1 MKKVILKSL
10 ILKNFR
16 RAENVTIE
24 FDSEY
29 TDVSGENET
38 GKTTIYDAF
47 SWLLYNKNSKSQSDF
62 NIKRL
67 DKNNKVIHNLDH
79 EVTGIL
85 IVDGEEKT
93 LKKVLRE
100 NWTKKRGS
108 ETAELTGNSIA
119 YFIDD
124 VPKSAT
130 EYKIFVDSILNEE
143 LSKMIT
149 NPLYFNDVM
158 KWEERRKVLQMMA
171 GTITS
176 ADILPEIEGNK
187 AELIQLLS
195 EGKNLADEKK
205 RLAAKRK
212 TIKEELDLI
221 PSRLDE
227 NLRNI
232 PEEKNWEEI
241 EFEIDSKKKRIE
253 ELEEKIENK
262 SSGQKELQNEISQ
275 KENEKFELEQKLTT
289 LKNEA
294 LISANREINEIKVQI
309 SALENQKK
317 SKDYELESLQA
328 LISATKKE
336 ILSMK
341 EVKEGLSTQWDKVN
355 AEVFKMDADKSCCP
369 SCKRPL
375 ENALDIEA
383 ELRDNFMKSVNSRKN
398 EINERGISYAEK
410 IKKSEVEVKDLEKDE
425 IEIKAKIVDIDI
437 DLSELLKKDL
447 SEKTDVEFSAEMI
460 ELSNNIATFK
470 IPELTPVD
478 TSELKEEKKILQN
491 EIEILT
497 TELAGKLIIEKAK
510 ERQEELKA
518 SQRSMSSE
526 IASIEAV
533 EMQIEKYNKAEMEF
547 VESRI
552 NSKFRVVKFKM
563 FENQLNGGEAPTC
576 ICMID
581 GVPYKDLNKGGEI
594 RAGIDIVNALQ
605 NYFQISAPVFI
616 DNKEALTSREQMD
629 FQAISLSA
637 VEGQKTLKVTH
648 KN

>member
-16 RAENVTIE
+16 RAENVKIE

-29 TDVSGENET
+29 TDISGENET
-38 GKTTIYDAF
+38 GKTTIYDGF

-85 IVDGEEKT
+85 IIDGEEKT

-100 NWTKKRGS
+100 DWTKKRGS
-108 ETAELTGNSIA
+108 ETTELTGHTTTYS
-119 YFIDD
+119 IDD

-130 EYKIFVDSILNEE
+130 EYKSFVNSILNEE

-176 ADILPEIEGNK
+176 QDILPEIEGNK
-187 AELIQLLS
+187 SELIQLLS

-205 RLAAKRK
+205 RLASKRK

-241 EFEIDSKKKRIE
+241 ESEIDSKKKRID

-262 SSGQKELQNEISQ
+262 SSGQIELQNEISR
-275 KENEKFELEQKLTT
+275 KEKEKFELEQRLRM
-289 LKNEA
+289 LKNDA

-309 SALENQKK
+309 SSLENEKK
-317 SKDYELESLQA
+317 SKGSELESIQG
-328 LISATKKE
+328 LIQSTKKDIASFKE
-336 ILSMK
+336 IKDDLSA
-341 EVKEGLSTQWDKVN
+341 QWDKVN
-355 AEVFKMDADKSCCP
+355 AEVFKMDAEKSCCP

-383 ELRDNFMKSVNSRKN
+383 ELRDNFIKSVNSRKN
-398 EINERGISYAEK
+398 DINERGVSYAEK
-410 IKKSEVEVKDLEKDE
+410 IKKAEAIIKNLEKDE
-425 IEIKAKIVDIDI
+425 IEVKSKIVDIEN
-437 DLSELLKKDL
+437 DLKELLKKDL
-447 SEKTDVEFSAEMI
+447 SEKTDVEFSKEMI
-460 ELSNNIATFK
+460 YLSNEIAKFK
-470 IPELTPVD
+470 IPELIPVD
-478 TSELKEEKKILQN
+478 TSELKEEKRSLQN
-491 EIEILT
+491 EIESLT
-497 TELAGKLIIEKAK
+497 TELAGKLTIQKAK
-510 ERQEELKA
+510 ERQEELKN

-526 IASIEAV
+526 IANIESV
-533 EMQIEKYNKAEMEF
+533 EMQIEKYTKAEMEL

-563 FENQLNGGEAPTC
+563 FETQLNGGEAPTC

-616 DNKEALTSREQMD
+616 DNKEALTSREQMN
-629 FQAISLSA
+629 FQAIALSA
-637 VEGQKTLKVTH
+637 LEGQKTLKVVH
-648 KN
+648 G

>member
-16 RAENVTIE
+16 RAENLTIE
-24 FDSEY
+24 FDSEC
-29 TDVSGENET
+29 TDISGENET

-62 NIKRL
+62 GIKRW
-67 DKNNKVIHNLDH
+67 DKDNKVIHNLDH

-85 IVDGEEKT
+85 IVDGEQKT

-108 ETAELTGNSIA
+108 ETAELTGNAIA

-124 VPKSAT
+124 VPKSAS

-187 AELIQLLS
+187 SELIQLLS

-317 SKDYELESLQA
+317 SKVYELESLQA

-336 ILSMK
+336 IISMK

-355 AEVFKMDADKSCCP
+355 AEVFKIDADKSCCP

-383 ELRDNFMKSVNSRKN
+383 ELRDNFMKSVNNRKN
-398 EINERGISYAEK
+398 EINEKGISYAEK

-478 TSELKEEKKILQN
+478 TSELKEEKKLLQN

-497 TELAGKLIIEKAK
+497 TELAGKLTIKNAK

-526 IASIEAV
+526 IASIESV

-563 FENQLNGGEAPTC
+563 FETQLNGGEAPTC

-605 NYFQISAPVFI
+605 GHFQISAPVFI

-637 VEGQKTLKVTH
+637 VEGQKTLKIVH
-648 KN
+648 G

>member
-29 TDVSGENET
+29 TDISGENET

-79 EVTGIL
+79 EVIGIL
-85 IVDGEEKT
+85 IVDGEQKT

-108 ETAELTGNSIA
+108 ETAELTGNAIA

-124 VPKSAT
+124 VPKSAS

-158 KWEERRKVLQMMA
+158 KWEERRKILQMMA

-187 AELIQLLS
+187 SELIQLLS

-227 NLRNI
+227 NSRNL
-232 PEEKNWEEI
+232 PEEKNWEEL
-241 EFEIDSKKKRIE
+241 ESQIDSKKKIIE

-262 SSGQKELQNEISQ
+262 SSGQIELQNEISR
-275 KENEKFELEQKLTT
+275 KEKEKFELEQKLTT

-317 SKDYELESLQA
+317 SKVYELESLQA

-341 EVKEGLSTQWDKVN
+341 EVKDELSTQWDKVN

-383 ELRDNFMKSVNSRKN
+383 ELRDNFMKSVNNRKN
-398 EINERGISYAEK
+398 EINERGVSYAEK

-425 IEIKAKIVDIDI
+425 IEIKAKIVDIDL

-470 IPELTPVD
+470 IPELIPVD
-478 TSELKEEKKILQN
+478 TSELKEEKKLLQN

-497 TELAGKLIIEKAK
+497 TELAGKLTIETAK

-526 IASIEAV
+526 IASIESI

-563 FENQLNGGEAPTC
+563 FEIQLNGGEAPTC

-605 NYFQISAPVFI
+605 GHFQISAPVFI
-616 DNKEALTSREQMD
+616 DNKEALTSHEKMD
-629 FQAISLSA
+629 FQAIALSA
-637 VEGQKTLKVTH
+637 AEGQKTLKVTH